1 MVDSDT
7 VTLRTQALLM
17 QRLSPEERL
26 RRVLGW
32 SMELMQAS
40 FASWMRDSTD
50 GEPCSGQRLDAWIR
64 AQHDD
69 DVAPGFTARRAA
81 WQRRQ
86 GLS

>member
-7 VTLRTQALLM
+7 VLLRTQALLM

-32 SMELMQAS
+32 SAELLRAS
-40 FASWMRDSTD
+40 FANWMRDSTD
-50 GEPCSGQRLDAWIR
+50 GEPCSEQRLDAWIR
-64 AQHDD
+64 AQHGD
-69 DVAPGFTARRAA
+69 DVAPEFAGRRAA